1 MIAIEQI
8 ANKNIYVFQI
18 TEEIDQEGV
27 EKFLSFLAAK
37 AEKGEKMKMIGEVK
51 SFTGFENFK
60 AFTET
65 AEMKLKAASS
75 ISKYA
80 VLSDKDWVQT
90 VIPVADLITPNIPIK
105 HFALNERDQA
115 IEWLEIDGSEEE
127 E

>member
-18 TEEIDQEGV
+18 TDDIEKEGV

-60 AFTET
+60 AFAEA

-90 VIPVADLITPNIPIK
+90 VVPVADLITPNIPIK

-115 IEWLEIDGSEEE
+115 IEWLEMDGAEEDE
-127 E
+127 